1 MTRTLRPCA
10 PLRAAATIAAALGVL
25 FAAASELRAQDPR
38 PAPRDTVRRDTVPR
52 PPRRD
57 TIQVT
62 VPPEALRADTLP
74 DRPRPDSTARDS
86 AAADTLTPAPN
97 FPEFPIAAGAP
108 GFGAAVWEFSREELG
123 RFHSLTLLELLDRIP
138 GILITRS
145 GNFGRPAG
153 VALLG
158 GGGGRFR
165 VFLDGWEM
173 RALNGASFD
182 LQRIPLVDVTALRV
196 ERDLNEVRVE
206 ISTFRLPDARAFAM
220 IEGADGDFN
229 SRILRG
235 YFSRPLGRRFMMQ
248 AGLDLSQSQGFR
260 RLDPFSINTLMGRL
274 SYQFRPDLGLQLD
287 YRRSAI
293 DTEQEAGSAIFMQE
307 SLDRHEVVLRGRGR
321 FLNRLWVD
329 AGIGQSRES
338 PAAAD
343 SINADVS
350 SLQGFGR
357 ATMDIG
363 IGNVSGAFRLHRG
376 DEGTYAPNAS
386 ELSARAVLAPLPW
399 LTARGEVRLRTLGGE
414 AGTETD
420 AMVRAGPF
428 AGVTLFGQIGAGV
441 RAIPFLADTALT
453 LRTFGGLVGRPPLE
467 VPDTIGVIRLLEPT
481 LAGLRAGAELARGPY
496 QLGAAIVAHD
506 VETVAPY
513 GLSFDRRAGLADG
526 GAVTAL
532 EGYASAPVYWEN
544 LRFDGWFVRRLDTV
558 TRRYLPTYFGRGALE
573 FRNVYRDGNLEP
585 LFRIEAVG
593 RGRSTLP
600 GATEETTV
608 LTPRYTIFNLFVQ
621 VRIVDVRVFYR
632 LDNAFNAPGLDIP
645 GTRIAGSRALYGVRW
660 FFRN

>member
-1 MTRTLRPCA
+1 
-10 PLRAAATIAAALGVL
+10 
-25 FAAASELRAQDPR
+25 
-38 PAPRDTVRRDTVPR
+38 
-52 PPRRD
+52 
-57 TIQVT
+57 
-62 VPPEALRADTLP
+62 
-74 DRPRPDSTARDS
+74 
-86 AAADTLTPAPN
+86 
-97 FPEFPIAAGAP
+97 
-108 GFGAAVWEFSREELG
+108 
-123 RFHSLTLLELLDRIP
+123 
-138 GILITRS
+138 
-145 GNFGRPAG
+145 
-153 VALLG
+153 
-158 GGGGRFR
+158 

-206 ISTFRLPDARAFAM
+206 ISTFRLPDARAFAL

-229 SRILRG
+229 SRVLRG

-248 AGLDLSQSQGFR
+248 AGLDLSQSAGFR

-293 DTEQEAGSAIFMQE
+293 DTEQEVGTAIFLQE
-307 SLDRHEVVLRGRGR
+307 SLDRTELILRGRGR

-338 PAAAD
+338 PAGAD

-350 SLQGFGR
+350 SIQGFGR

-376 DEGTYAPNAS
+376 DEGSYAPNAS
-386 ELSARAVLAPLPW
+386 ELSARAVVTPLPS

-428 AGVTLFGQIGAGV
+428 AGVSLFGQIGAGV
-441 RAIPFLADTALT
+441 RPIPFLADTALS
-453 LRTFGGLVGRPPLE
+453 LRTFGGLSGRPPLE
-467 VPDTIGVIRLLEPT
+467 VPDTAGVIRIASPT

-496 QLGAAIVAHD
+496 QIGAAFVAHD
-506 VETVAPY
+506 VESVAPY
-513 GLSFDRRAGLADG
+513 GLSFDQADGLSDG

-532 EGYASAPVYWEN
+532 EGYASVPVYWRT
-544 LRFDGWFVRRLDTV
+544 LRFDGWFVRPLDTQ
-558 TRRYLPTYFGRGALE
+558 TRRYLPAYFGRGALE

-585 LFRIEAVG
+585 LFRVEALG

-600 GATEETTV
+600 GATEETTA
-608 LTPRYTIFNLFVQ
+608 LTPRYAVVNFFVQ
-621 VRIVDVRVFYR
+621 IRIVDVRVFYR
-632 LDNAFNAPGLDIP
+632 LDNAFGGDGFDIP
-645 GTRIAGSRALYGVRW
+645 GTQIAGSRALYGVRW